1 MEGESV
7 SYPIDPEREQI
18 FEFFTKYSPQAKV
31 RIPVCIVVDA
41 Y

>member
-1 MEGESV
+1 VAGESV

-18 FEFFTKYSPQAKV
+18 FQFLAKYSPQAKV

-41 Y
+41 D